1 MKWTTFPV
9 RVASRAKLTE
19 WKQRN
24 IVLECA
30 ITVNNSYLLPS
41 PFPTSGS
48 NWCNL
53 GGVTL
58 NPHCEVGL
66 EPEQAMR
73 DMTKSAWVKAPHI
86 ACLVVEEMTDRGA
99 WEFKLNNS
107 WGHVGWRTAAANIDM
122 SFQCTRKHL
131 VNTLSVE
138 GKWRQL
144 PGKQTY
150 KSS

>member
-1 MKWTTFPV
+1 MKWTTWVSHQELSF
-9 RVASRAKLTE
+9 TE
-19 WKQRN
+19 WKWKQRN

-30 ITVNNSYLLPS
+30 INVNNSYLLTS
-41 PFPTSGS
+41 LFPTSGS

-73 DMTKSAWVKAPHI
+73 DMTNSAWVKARHI

-99 WEFKLNNS
+99 WKFKWNNS
-107 WGHVGWRTAAANIDM
+107 WGHVGWRTAAANIGM
-122 SFQCTRKHL
+122 SFRWTRKHL